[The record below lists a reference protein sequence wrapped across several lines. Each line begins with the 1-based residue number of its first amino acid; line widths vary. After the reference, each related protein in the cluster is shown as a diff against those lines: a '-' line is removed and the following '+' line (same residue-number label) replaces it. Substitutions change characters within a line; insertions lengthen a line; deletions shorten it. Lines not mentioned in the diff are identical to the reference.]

1 MGIKPA
7 MGWLALLL
15 FTTTAQAGGARD
27 LLRIDPKAPA
37 AAIAPSASKD
47 TAIVARTPIASKS
60 RSPKRERELAPP
72 VTPKTKAPPVV
83 SVTARPSGALAVVE
97 STGKPRADYEAE
109 IYAGIALDAPLAKE
123 RGLDRGL
130 VRMVFEQERR
140 PAFRVGRDR
149 IRRVVRLAGPGHAAI
164 AVGRELARR
173 LPELVTV
180 NWWKEERGERVF
192 VDFNQMARDLHDER
206 RLRLRGAC
214 DARPAHRRA
223 RGGAFSRTRSSA
235 RGARPRGVG
244 SGPMNETK
252 RNDA

>member
-164 AVGRELARR
+164 AV
-173 LPELVTV
+173 V
-180 NWWKEERGERVF
+180 
-192 VDFNQMARDLHDER
+192 
-206 RLRLRGAC
+206 
-214 DARPAHRRA
+214 
-223 RGGAFSRTRSSA
+223 RSDTIAS
-235 RGARPRGVG
+235 ARPRDHIDVLDTERGVVLVDTLVESAG
-244 SGPMNETK
+244 MFTTSDVYVFAERATLDQRIAALEAVPSPARDRLRE
-252 RNDA
+252 ALVLAEWAPVQ

>member
-164 AVGRELARR
+164 AV
-173 LPELVTV
+173 V
-180 NWWKEERGERVF
+180 
-192 VDFNQMARDLHDER
+192 
-206 RLRLRGAC
+206 
-214 DARPAHRRA
+214 
-223 RGGAFSRTRSSA
+223 RSDTIAS
-235 RGARPRGVG
+235 ARPRDHIDVLDTERGVVLVDTLVESAG
-244 SGPMNETK
+244 MFTTSDVYVFAERATLDQRIAALEAVPSPARDRLLE
-252 RNDA
+252 ALVLAEWAPVQ

>member
-37 AAIAPSASKD
+37 AAIAPGSSKD
-47 TAIVARTPIASKS
+47 TALVARTPIASKS
-60 RSPKRERELAPP
+60 RSPKREREVAPP
-72 VTPKTKAPPVV
+72 VTPKTKAPPLAA
-83 SVTARPSGALAVVE
+83 VTARPSGALAVVE

-109 IYAGIALDAPLAKE
+109 VYAGIALDAPLAKE

-149 IRRVVRLAGPGHAAI
+149 IRRVVRMAGAARAAI
-164 AVGRELARR
+164 A
-173 LPELVTV
+173 LV
-180 NWWKEERGERVF
+180 
-192 VDFNQMARDLHDER
+192 
-206 RLRLRGAC
+206 
-214 DARPAHRRA
+214 
-223 RGGAFSRTRSSA
+223 RSDTTAS
-235 RGARPRGVG
+235 ARPRDHVDVLDTERGVVLVDTLVD
-244 SGPMNETK
+244 SGGMFTTSDVYVFPERATLDE
-252 RNDA
+252 RIAALEAVPSPVRERLREALVLAEWAPTH

>member
-37 AAIAPSASKD
+37 AAIAPSTSKDAAFVARPSTASK
-47 TAIVARTPIASKS
+47 A
-60 RSPKRERELAPP
+60 RSPSRERREVAPP

-83 SVTARPSGALAVVE
+83 AVKARPSGTLAVVE

-109 IYAGIALDAPLAKE
+109 IYAGVALDTPLATE

-149 IRRVVRLAGPGHAAI
+149 IHRVVRLAGPSRAAI
-164 AVGRELARR
+164 AVVRSDTTASAR
-173 LPELVTV
+173 
-180 NWWKEERGERVF
+180 
-192 VDFNQMARDLHDER
+192 
-206 RLRLRGAC
+206 
-214 DARPAHRRA
+214 ARPAGDHIDVLD
-223 RGGAFSRTRSSA
+223 TE
-235 RGARPRGVG
+235 RGVVLVDTLVE
-244 SGPMNETK
+244 SGGMFTTSDVYVFAEGATLDQRIAALEAVPAPVRDRLREALVLAEWAPSN
-252 RNDA
+252 